1 MTGLG
6 VFAAM
11 FIVLASLAPVYLENY
26 RLQQYLREVT
36 RTPSTPDET
45 VKTEVIARVHQLGLP
60 VVPED
65 IAITRPN
72 GKLRLEVKYK
82 VQMHLTLYQV
92 DLHFHPVSQGR

>member
-45 VKTEVIARVHQLGLP
+45 VKTEVMARVHQLGLP
-60 VVPED
+60 VAPDD

-72 GKLRLEVKYK
+72 GRLRLEIKYK

-92 DLHFHPVSQGR
+92 DLHFHPVSQGQ